1 MTAPIRVLG
10 LSGSLRRQS
19 LNTALLRAAA
29 ELAPAGVTVE
39 IVDLAALPFYN
50 QDIDGADA
58 PAAAIDLRA
67 RLKAADAVL
76 LASPEYNYSIA
87 PVLKNALDWASR
99 PYGQSVLD
107 GKPAALLGV
116 GGGMGTSRAQ
126 YHLRQVGVFLNM
138 HIINKPEIFV
148 VNAPG
153 KFDDA
158 GRLVDEPTRTLVAQ
172 QLTAL
177 RDWTRL
183 LQAGRAA
190 TSAQAAE

>member
-29 ELAPAGVTVE
+29 ELAPAGISVE
-39 IVDLAALPFYN
+39 IVDLAGLPFYN
-50 QDIDGADA
+50 QDIDGPDA
-58 PAAAIDLRA
+58 PAAAVELRA
-67 RLKAADAVL
+67 RLKAADALL

-138 HIINKPEIFV
+138 HILNKPEIFV

-158 GRLVDEPTRTLVAQ
+158 GRLADEPTRALVTQ
-172 QLTAL
+172 QMAAL

-190 TSAQAAE
+190 TAAQAAE

>member
-1 MTAPIRVLG
+1 MTAPIRILG

-29 ELAPAGVTVE
+29 ELAPTGVSVE
-39 IVDLAALPFYN
+39 IVDLADLPFYN
-50 QDIDGADA
+50 QDIDGPDA
-58 PAAAIDLRA
+58 PAAAVALRSL
-67 RLKAADAVL
+67 LKAADAVL

-126 YHLRQVGVFLNM
+126 YHLRQVAVFLNM
-138 HIINKPEIFV
+138 HVLNKPEIFV

-158 GRLVDEPTRTLVAQ
+158 GRLADEPTRALVAQ
-172 QLTAL
+172 QLAAL
-177 RDWTRL
+177 RDWVRL

-190 TSAQAAE
+190 LTAQAAE